1 MFAVKLPNEGLEQV
15 RGSSSLNLARCYKV
29 ERNEPVHSRG
39 ENRRFAVSGGLQDV
53 ERSLVRM
60 SKCFKSDPAMNPE
73 IDERHTVLRSA
84 SRENVTF
91 DVQDDHLM
99 RHAMA

>member
-1 MFAVKLPNEGLEQV
+1 
-15 RGSSSLNLARCYKV
+15 
-29 ERNEPVHSRG
+29 
-39 ENRRFAVSGGLQDV
+39 
-53 ERSLVRM
+53 M
-60 SKCFKSDPAMNPE
+60 SKCFKSDPAINPE